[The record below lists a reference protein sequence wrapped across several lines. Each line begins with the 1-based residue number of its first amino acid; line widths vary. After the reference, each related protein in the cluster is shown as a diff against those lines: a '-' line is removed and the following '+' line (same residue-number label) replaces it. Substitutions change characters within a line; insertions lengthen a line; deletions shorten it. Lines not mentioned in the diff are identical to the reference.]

1 MLVNRDKDSRPVKQ
15 QRNVAW
21 LNSACKTTR
30 HSSSL
35 YLPPPVACLCG
46 CVPLFVVS
54 ICLSS
59 CLSLSNTGSG
69 AHSHKNMRR
78 RKKKKHGTAVA
89 HNRVNLQQE
98 ERIINNIW
106 SPASV
111 TFRPS
116 VKHTHTRARGSGA
129 TLSGCV
135 AFLRHRQLNT
145 DSQAYWPFLLRRQQ
159 PYTKAHKG
167 GVLALNTHQP
177 AVCTPQ
183 SLWY

>member
-116 VKHTHTRARGSGA
+116 VKHTHARAGLRGNTFRLCCLPQTQA
-129 TLSGCV
+129 
-135 AFLRHRQLNT
+135 AEHRQP
-145 DSQAYWPFLLRRQQ
+145 SLLAFF
-159 PYTKAHKG
+159 T
-167 GVLALNTHQP
+167 
-177 AVCTPQ
+177 
-183 SLWY
+183 